1 VKRFFYI
8 LLTTVIVIGGVILLK
23 KDNTSTAG
31 NPTNHTQG
39 KGTSGVTLVM
49 YADFQCPGC
58 GSFYPIM
65 KQVTDHYKDEI
76 KFQFVNFPLT
86 NIHLNALAASRA
98 AEAASKQNKFWE
110 MHDKLYENQQ
120 IWSNATNATTNFDGY
135 ASEIGLNM
143 TQYRKDFASSETN
156 AVINAD
162 IASGQKLRVTGT
174 PTFFL
179 DGVQI
184 KDNNSVA
191 TAQKFIEVIDKE
203 IQAKTGKPSTSTSNT
218 SATDATVPAGAPTES
233 TGTSDTTDAASN

>member
-110 MHDKLYENQQ
+110 MHDTMFENQEHLTVDDLKKYAKDLGLDTEKFNQ
-120 IWSNATNATTNFDGY
+120 ALDSGKFTNRVKEDITLGNK
-135 ASEIGLNM
+135 IG
-143 TQYRKDFASSETN
+143 
-156 AVINAD
+156 INA
-162 IASGQKLRVTGT
+162 T
-174 PTFFL
+174 PTFYL
-179 DGVQI
+179 NGKKLVVREGTDVEKAI
-184 KDNNSVA
+184 L
-191 TAQKFIEVIDKE
+191 KE
-203 IQAKTGKPSTSTSNT
+203 LGR
-218 SATDATVPAGAPTES
+218 
-233 TGTSDTTDAASN
+233 

>member
-1 VKRFFYI
+1 
-8 LLTTVIVIGGVILLK
+8 
-23 KDNTSTAG
+23 
-31 NPTNHTQG
+31 
-39 KGTSGVTLVM
+39 
-49 YADFQCPGC
+49 
-58 GSFYPIM
+58 
-65 KQVTDHYKDEI
+65 
-76 KFQFVNFPLT
+76 
-86 NIHLNALAASRA
+86 
-98 AEAASKQNKFWE
+98 

-135 ASEIGLNM
+135 ATEIGLNM